1 MGETQSSGP
10 LETSGVSIV
19 FSIKYFV
26 SALAC
31 RRVQST
37 HFELFSCSE
46 SLLLKGFVGN
56 FYFIFRMELFLN
68 Y

>member
-1 MGETQSSGP
+1 MSETQSSGP

-37 HFELFSCSE
+37 HFELFFRVVNHYYSKASSATFILFFE
-46 SLLLKGFVGN
+46 WS
-56 FYFIFRMELFLN
+56 YF
-68 Y
+68 